1 MAKVGRKRKAVGWS
15 TLLKL
20 GLTVNFDK
28 NPAAHTFLFENIEN
42 EGLSEFIVG
51 LIETHL
57 VANSPHYADPE
68 YQFKVIKAAREAEE
82 EMLRRKLNAR
92 QTEGPLSIKEGTSL
106 VSNASLVGL
115 GKEITFS
122 LVPDGTEG
130 AETPRPPLTSP
141 VHSGQV
147 QGRVQEQVQEQ
158 VQSQVPGRVQSQV
171 PEQVRDN
178 FAPPAAKVDAPNPV
192 EGSAEVKV
200 DEGVDEKVRKGN
212 QNVVNSLI

>member
-57 VANSPHYADPE
+57 VANSPHYTDHE
-68 YQFKVIKAAREAEE
+68 YQFKVIKVAREAEE

-92 QTEGPLSIKEGTSL
+92 QAEGLPSIKEGASL
-106 VSNASLVGL
+106 ASNASLVGL
-115 GKEITFS
+115 GKELTFS
-122 LVPDGTEG
+122 LVSDGTGGE
-130 AETPRPPLTSP
+130 ETPHSPLTSP

-147 QGRVQEQVQEQ
+147 PERVQSQVQEQ
-158 VQSQVPGRVQSQV
+158 VQSQVSG
-171 PEQVRDN
+171 QVRDN
-178 FAPPAAKVDAPNPV
+178 FVPPAAKVDAPNPV

-200 DEGVDEKVRKGN
+200 DEGVDEKVREGN

>member
-20 GLTVNFDK
+20 GLTVNFEK

-42 EGLSEFIVG
+42 EDLSEFIVG

-57 VANSPHYADPE
+57 VANSPHYTDPE
-68 YQFKVIKAAREAEE
+68 YQFKVIKVAREAEE

-92 QTEGPLSIKEGTSL
+92 QAEVLPSIKEGASL

-115 GKEITFS
+115 GRELTFS
-122 LVPDGTEG
+122 LVPDRTGG
-130 AETPRPPLTSP
+130 AETPHPPLTSP

-147 QGRVQEQVQEQ
+147 PE
-158 VQSQVPGRVQSQV
+158 RVQSQA

-178 FAPPAAKVDAPNPV
+178 FVPPAAKAGVPNPA
-192 EGSAEVKV
+192 EGSAEGGAH
-200 DEGVDEKVRKGN
+200 EGLGEKVREGN
-212 QNVVNSLI
+212 QSIVNNLI

>member
-57 VANSPHYADPE
+57 VANGPHYTDPE
-68 YQFKVIKAAREAEE
+68 YQFKVIKVAREAEE
-82 EMLRRKLNAR
+82 EMLRQKLNAR
-92 QTEGPLSIKEGTSL
+92 QAEGLPSIKEGVSL

-115 GKEITFS
+115 GRELTFS
-122 LVPDGTEG
+122 LVPDGTGG
-130 AETPRPPLTSP
+130 AETPHPPLTSP
-141 VHSGQV
+141 VHPGQV
-147 QGRVQEQVQEQ
+147 PEQAPERVQG
-158 VQSQVPGRVQSQV
+158 QVPERVQSQS

-178 FAPPAAKVDAPNPV
+178 FVPPAAKAGAQNST
-192 EGSAEVKV
+192 EGSAEGGAQ
-200 DEGVDEKVRKGN
+200 EGLGEKVRADN
-212 QNVVNSLI
+212 ESVVSNLI

>member
-42 EGLSEFIVG
+42 EDLSEFIVG

-57 VANSPHYADPE
+57 VANSPHYTDPE
-68 YQFKVIKAAREAEE
+68 YQFKVIKVAREAEE

-92 QTEGPLSIKEGTSL
+92 QAEVLPSIKEGASL

-115 GKEITFS
+115 GRELTFS
-122 LVPDGTEG
+122 LVPDRTGG
-130 AETPRPPLTSP
+130 AETPHPPLTSP

-147 QGRVQEQVQEQ
+147 PERVPERI
-158 VQSQVPGRVQSQV
+158 QSQVPERVQSQA

-178 FAPPAAKVDAPNPV
+178 FVPPAAKAGVPNPA
-192 EGSAEVKV
+192 EGSAEGGAH
-200 DEGVDEKVRKGN
+200 EGLGEKVREGN
-212 QNVVNSLI
+212 QSIVNNLI